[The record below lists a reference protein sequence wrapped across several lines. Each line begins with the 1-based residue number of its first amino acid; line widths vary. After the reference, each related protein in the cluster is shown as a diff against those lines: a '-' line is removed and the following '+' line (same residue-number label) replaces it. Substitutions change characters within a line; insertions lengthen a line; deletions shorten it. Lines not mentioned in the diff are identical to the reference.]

1 MSILEVSNISK
12 TIKNR
17 EIIKKI
23 SFTINKGDVFG
34 FIGRNGSGKT
44 TTIRMILGL
53 IKPTDGTI
61 RINNYDIQKDFYNA
75 MKSASGIV
83 EVPTFYGYLT
93 GFENLKQKSM
103 LFNKKITEKELY
115 EIVDLIGLGDHIHKK
130 AANYSLGM
138 KQRLAIGLSL
148 IGDPELIILDE
159 PINGL
164 DPQGIIEIRNLI
176 KYLSQEKNK
185 AILISSHILSELEQ
199 VITKG
204 IIINN
209 GEMIIDLAEH
219 LDHGHSSY
227 KNYRLVFDDSKSSIT
242 IQAVFH
248 ELDIEKFD
256 IKDNSIQFSL
266 SNSERLQE
274 ILLLLL
280 KNKIDILQLHE
291 EKRNLESLYLDATKV
306 EGENATF

>member
-1 MSILEVSNISK
+1 MCILEVSNISK
-12 TIKNR
+12 TIKSKK
-17 EIIKKI
+17 IIKNI
-23 SFTINKGDVFG
+23 SFSINKGDVFG

-53 IKPTDGTI
+53 IKPTGGTI

-115 EIVDLIGLGDHIHKK
+115 EIVDLIGLKNQIHNKVS
-130 AANYSLGM
+130 NYSLGM

-176 KYLSQEKNK
+176 KYLSQEKSK

-204 IIINN
+204 IIINE
-209 GEMIIDLAEH
+209 GEMIIDLEEH
-219 LDHGHSSY
+219 LNRDNASY
-227 KNYRLVFDDSKSSIT
+227 KNYHLAFDDSKSNVT
-242 IQAVFH
+242 IQAAFQ
-248 ELDIEKFD
+248 ELKIVEFD
-256 IKDNSIQFSL
+256 IKNNNIQFSL
-266 SNSERLQE
+266 NNSARLQE
-274 ILLLLL
+274 LLLFLL
-280 KNKIDILQLHE
+280 ENKIDILQLYE
-291 EKRNLESLYLDATKV
+291 EQRNLESLYLDATNV
-306 EGENATF
+306 EG